1 MDESI
6 EAQSLAAYNL
16 KRYMH
21 RSVTAA
27 LFTIARIQKQPKC
40 SLSNESRKK
49 MWYIYTMEYCSVIKR
64 NELIPFATMWI
75 DLETVILNEVR

>member
-6 EAQSLAAYNL
+6 EAQSLVAYNL
-16 KRYMH
+16 QRYMH
-21 RSVTAA
+21 CNVTAA
-27 LFTIARIQKQPKC
+27 LFTTARIQKQPKC
-40 SLSNESRKK
+40 SLSDESRKK
-49 MWYIYTMEYCSVIKR
+49 MWYIYTVKYCSVIKS